1 MQNNKENNGVFTHI
15 ARFIKYNVNL
25 VLVILF
31 FIGLISMTV
40 FGNKGILQKMKLEEE
55 TRELEKQIKLELD
68 KTEELQKEI
77 EALKSSESRL
87 EEVAREKFG
96 MTKDGEKIY
105 KVIIDSTK

>member
-1 MQNNKENNGVFTHI
+1 MKNDKEKDGVFTDI

-31 FIGLISMTV
+31 FIGLISMTI

-55 TRELEKQIKLELD
+55 TNELEKQIKLELD

-105 KVIIDSTK
+105 KVIIDSTE

>member
-1 MQNNKENNGVFTHI
+1 MQNGKEKDGVFTDI

-55 TRELEKQIKLELD
+55 TKELEKQIKLELD

-77 EALKSSESRL
+77 DALKSSESRL

-105 KVIIDSTK
+105 KVIIDSSK

>member
-1 MQNNKENNGVFTHI
+1 
-15 ARFIKYNVNL
+15 
-25 VLVILF
+25 
-31 FIGLISMTV
+31 MTV

-55 TRELEKQIKLELD
+55 TNELEKQIKLELD